1 MVPQAASQFH
11 CKAACNQEM
20 LFYNPSV
27 RIIFVRIAAILS
39 LIALAWSQNPPA
51 APQPAADISHVTC
64 GEKPPF
70 FSRVV
75 RSETMVAPDGRRRA
89 YTEVEARAL
98 YPQRPPGY
106 SGPLCVNNSRLFLA
120 EGPDFK
126 IVFLQEPSDQETG
139 NSLRPVDWS
148 ADSRRLL
155 LELAEW
161 QYETPAVTRSLLIY
175 DSRNGTFQQPDLA
188 QVFRKQFRIDC
199 SLDIHL
205 TGFTPEGKIVFET
218 QPLSP
223 EEEEVLSL
231 PSCARKKETYEMDRT
246 TETIIGLPNPPKL
259 QRNAK
264 VEPPPAK

>member
-1 MVPQAASQFH
+1 
-11 CKAACNQEM
+11 M

-27 RIIFVRIAAILS
+27 RITLVRVGLV
-39 LIALAWSQNPPA
+39 LVLLPLVWSQNTPS
-51 APQPAADISHVTC
+51 APQPTADISHVTC
-64 GEKPPF
+64 GDKPPL
-70 FSRVV
+70 STHVL
-75 RSETMVAPDGRRRA
+75 RSETLVSPDGKHRA
-89 YTEVEARAL
+89 YAEVEARAL

-106 SGPLCVNNSRLFLA
+106 SGPLCVNNSRLFVA
-120 EGPDFK
+120 NEGQDFK
-126 IVFLQEPSDQETG
+126 TVFLQEPSDQETG

-161 QYETPAVTRSLLIY
+161 QYETPAITRSILIY

-188 QVFRKQFRIDC
+188 QVFRKQFRIEC
-199 SLDIHL
+199 SLDIHV
-205 TGFTPEGKIVFET
+205 TGLTPEGKIIFET

-231 PSCARKKETYEMDRT
+231 PSCSRKKEIYEMDRT
-246 TETIIGLPNPPKL
+246 TETIIALPNSPKL

-264 VEPPPAK
+264 IEPPPAK

>member
-1 MVPQAASQFH
+1 
-11 CKAACNQEM
+11 M
-20 LFYNPSV
+20 LFYNSSV
-27 RIIFVRIAAILS
+27 GITFVRFGLVLS
-39 LIALAWSQNPPA
+39 LVPPVWSQNTPLAPP
-51 APQPAADISHVTC
+51 PAADIAHVTC

-70 FSRVV
+70 STRVL
-75 RSETMVAPDGRRRA
+75 RSDVFVSPDGKHRA

-106 SGPLCVNNSRLFLA
+106 SGSLCVNNSRLFIA
-120 EGPDFK
+120 NEGQDFK

-161 QYETPAVTRSLLIY
+161 QYETPAITRSILIY

-199 SLDIHL
+199 SLDIHV

-218 QPLSP
+218 EPLSP

-231 PSCARKKETYEMDRT
+231 PSCARKKEIYEMDRT
-246 TETIIGLPNPPKL
+246 TETIIALPNPPKL

-264 VEPPPAK
+264 IEPPPPK